1 MIPDRNTQ
9 YQAYSMASQTVPK
22 TKQIVMLYDGAIR
35 FMQQAKEAIQEKR
48 IQDRFNLL
56 VKASDV
62 VVSLQNCLD
71 HESGGDIAKVLHDFY
86 SSIDMS
92 ILSIHRTNS
101 VEMCDKVIENLKQ
114 MRGAWSHIDTHG
126 QSLAATGK
134 SDAEMALS
142 SLQPLVTSDMIISQ
156 PGSTTAAPFTPPEG
170 GLQVSA

>member
-1 MIPDRNTQ
+1 MIFDRNTQ
-9 YQAYSMASQTVPK
+9 YQAYNAASQTVPK

-35 FMQQAKEAIQEKR
+35 FMQQAREAVAEKR

-56 VKASDV
+56 VKASDI

-71 HESGGDIAKVLHDFY
+71 HDGGGEIAKMLHDFY

-101 VEMCDKVIENLKQ
+101 VEMCDRIIEDLKK
-114 MRGAWSHIDTHG
+114 MRGAWNHIDAG
-126 QSLAATGK
+126 QSQ
-134 SDAEMALS
+134 MAGFS
-142 SLQPLVTSDMIISQ
+142 QPPVPTESMQPIITSDMTFPQVNVQ
-156 PGSTTAAPFTPPEG
+156 PTASVSIPEG